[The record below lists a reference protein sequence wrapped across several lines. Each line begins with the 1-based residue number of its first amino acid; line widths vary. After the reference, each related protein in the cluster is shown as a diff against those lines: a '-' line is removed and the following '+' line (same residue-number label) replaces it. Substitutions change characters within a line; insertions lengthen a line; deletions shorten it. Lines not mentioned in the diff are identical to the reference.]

1 MAVYNSWKDL
11 FEIEKRITIGAV
23 QKSSWFRTI
32 FGTDGFEPKTEERW
46 FIVDKCTNEVVGKYD
61 DYYYAINRAKYKFK
75 RKMRSID
82 RMLLG

>member
-11 FEIEKRITIGAV
+11 FDIEKREDYGV
-23 QKSSWFRTI
+23 QKKSWFRFWQDKDLYKI
-32 FGTDGFEPKTEERW
+32 EER
-46 FIVDKCTNEVVGKYD
+46 FYVIDRRTNEVVGKYD

-75 RKMRSID
+75 RNMRSVD